1 MQTESMTTKE
11 DSLVPKMMTLE
22 ERSID
27 DDFSRDLETLNGD
40 HDDDDDALR
49 NNKGDEERKQV
60 EQLTLKE
67 TRNMRIWKVL
77 VFTLIM
83 VGAGLVS
90 AGTYFFVKKVSVT
103 QNIRSLISKV
113 YLTDVVFLHNH

>member
-1 MQTESMTTKE
+1 
-11 DSLVPKMMTLE
+11 MMPLE

-40 HDDDDDALR
+40 HDDDDDDALR
-49 NNKGDEERKQV
+49 HNKGDEERKQV

-90 AGTYFFVKKVSVT
+90 AGTYFFVKKVSVA
-103 QNIRSLISKV
+103 QNIRSLISKFC
-113 YLTDVVFLHNH
+113 LTYVVFLYYHY

>member
-1 MQTESMTTKE
+1 MTTE
-11 DSLVPKMMTLE
+11 GILKMSTVE

-27 DDFSRDLETLNGD
+27 DDFSRDGEDLLGNTEHDKGD
-40 HDDDDDALR
+40 H
-49 NNKGDEERKQV
+49 ERKQV

-83 VGAGLVS
+83 LGACLVS
-90 AGTYFFVKKVSVT
+90 AGTYFFVKKVGQLLSIT
-103 QNIRSLISKV
+103 KRS
-113 YLTDVVFLHNH
+113 FLP